1 MMKINKKIKAF
12 MSIIMAC
19 FMCVG
24 VLLSIKTD
32 VYADS
37 SKEYVYDNAG
47 ILTADEISKLKSQC
61 KKASEDSEC
70 DIVIITTNIG
80 HDGSTMDSYLKKFLD
95 DNGYSKDA
103 VIYGVD
109 MKSRADRMYTQGKA
123 GTDISQET
131 IDDIREACEEKLS
144 DKDYYKAFSKHIKNM
159 NTISSFRYNIFNI
172 AEYRL
177 TIYLLIVHYN
187 LAEYI
192 FKIVNAVN
200 KCTVKHFKL
209 FALFNL
215 FQKAFLF
222 LFC

>member
-1 MMKINKKIKAF
+1 MMKISRKMKAL

-19 FMCVG
+19 IMCVG
-24 VLLSIKTD
+24 VLFSMKSD

-95 DNGYSKDA
+95 DNGYSQNA

-109 MKSRADRMYTQGKA
+109 MQSRADRMYTQGKA
-123 GTDISQET
+123 GTDISQGT

-144 DKDYYKAFSKHIKNM
+144 DKDYYKAFSKYIKNM
-159 NTISSFRYNIFNI
+159 NMCMTTSIVKNLHTKCGLSF
-172 AEYRL
+172 
-177 TIYLLIVHYN
+177 LLHQV
-187 LAEYI
+187 LQ
-192 FKIVNAVN
+192 
-200 KCTVKHFKL
+200 L
-209 FALFNL
+209 L
-215 FQKAFLF
+215 LF
-222 LFC
+222 LQ

>member
-1 MMKINKKIKAF
+1 MK
-12 MSIIMAC
+12 
-19 FMCVG
+19 
-24 VLLSIKTD
+24 
-32 VYADS
+32 
-37 SKEYVYDNAG
+37 
-47 ILTADEISKLKSQC
+47 KSCQC
-61 KKASEDSEC
+61 K
-70 DIVIITTNIG
+70 
-80 HDGSTMDSYLKKFLD
+80 YLKFLVT
-95 DNGYSKDA
+95 N
-103 VIYGVD
+103 VRIYNTP
-109 MKSRADRMYTQGKA
+109 YHITEQCN
-123 GTDISQET
+123 
-131 IDDIREACEEKLS
+131 IDTVNICYIIIPSHTL
-144 DKDYYKAFSKHIKNM
+144 KHIKNM

-215 FQKAFLF
+215 FQKAFMF